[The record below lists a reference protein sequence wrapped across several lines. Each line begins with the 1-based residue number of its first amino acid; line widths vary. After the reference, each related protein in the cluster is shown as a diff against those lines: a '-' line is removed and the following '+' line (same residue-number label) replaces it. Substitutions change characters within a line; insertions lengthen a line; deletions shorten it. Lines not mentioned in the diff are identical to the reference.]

1 MWQAGNCLV
10 GDYVQTE
17 NLIEKSAVPIPYET
31 GNGDEGPGN
40 VPNHATGWGEIDVL
54 AAVEEAQT
62 FCNVGDDMLT
72 LSGTI
77 KDGGGHG
84 YPLYAK
90 ISLVSDHH
98 NPKSFT
104 DPFSGAYEIKV
115 YKNTVYDLEITS
127 EIDGYQS
134 VSETQLIFDEKN
146 AARDYL
152 LKVTQDCDAPGYSPS
167 GQNNTLGAEGC
178 SVQPGGI
185 LAGFIQDA
193 ETGLPLNG
201 AAISYEGYFVETRR
215 TIEDPDLADGFYW
228 AFLPMAA
235 EQEVLPIQVSNDF
248 YKTLEIE
255 VPMSR
260 DIIMEKD
267 FTLRH
272 YKEILKEFFSM
283 VWEKIVAFASKIWDH
298 VKEFFQ
304 GVWEKVSDFFQVV
317 WENIASFFTNLWG
330 QIGNWILGVFSPK

>member
-1 MWQAGNCLV
+1 
-10 GDYVQTE
+10 
-17 NLIEKSAVPIPYET
+17 
-31 GNGDEGPGN
+31 
-40 VPNHATGWGEIDVL
+40 
-54 AAVEEAQT
+54 
-62 FCNVGDDMLT
+62 
-72 LSGTI
+72 
-77 KDGGGHG
+77 
-84 YPLYAK
+84 
-90 ISLVSDHH
+90 
-98 NPKSFT
+98 
-104 DPFSGAYEIKV
+104 
-115 YKNTVYDLEITS
+115 
-127 EIDGYQS
+127 
-134 VSETQLIFDEKN
+134 
-146 AARDYL
+146 
-152 LKVTQDCDAPGYSPS
+152 
-167 GQNNTLGAEGC
+167 
-178 SVQPGGI
+178 
-185 LAGFIQDA
+185 
-193 ETGLPLNG
+193 LPLNG

-304 GVWEKVSDFFQVV
+304 GVWEKVSDLFQVV